1 VKRAFSLIEVLVAV
15 MLLTVVI
22 GVVLKVQQN
31 NLFFV
36 EQFKESSKNDEYL
49 SIATLDQNKSKDL
62 RNTHIYL
69 DKVVD
74 FKDDDVRKILKE
86 LKVTIKD
93 KELDEVTLSAGDYQI
108 IMKQYESEYKIDG
121 KVNKKF
127 YSFELEY

>member
-93 KELDEVTLSAGDYQI
+93 KELDEVPLSAGDYQI

>member
-1 VKRAFSLIEVLVAV
+1 VKKAFSLIEVLVAV

-93 KELDEVTLSAGDYQI
+93 KELDEVPLSAGDYQI

>member
-1 VKRAFSLIEVLVAV
+1 VKKAFSLIEVLVAV